1 MGFKKNIDNARLVTP
16 ERAESIMN
24 ECIEIKE
31 RFGLDRFSIY
41 KISKFYLYNITI
53 RVGTVQD
60 TLKYLVDTLKALGK
74 DEDDIR
80 YYLIKNGS
88 VYLADVADFKAR
100 LSILNRCGLLEDT
113 LLNHSNILTH
123 ATSTRILSTQF
134 LYSICKSK
142 EFKVDMNEI
151 NILKDMS
158 LEKKKELL
166 NKYRLTAEELFTLN
180 YTLRKSINQLRKEN
194 TENSLK
200 LK

>member
-31 RFGLDRFSIY
+31 RFGLDRFSID
-41 KISKFYLYNITI
+41 KISKFYLYNITV

-74 DEDDIR
+74 
-80 YYLIKNGS
+80 
-88 VYLADVADFKAR
+88 DVADFKAR

-180 YTLRKSINQLRKEN
+180 YTLRKSINQIRKEN

>member
-31 RFGLDRFSIY
+31 RFGLDRFSID

-113 LLNHSNILTH
+113 LLN
-123 ATSTRILSTQF
+123 STRILSTQF